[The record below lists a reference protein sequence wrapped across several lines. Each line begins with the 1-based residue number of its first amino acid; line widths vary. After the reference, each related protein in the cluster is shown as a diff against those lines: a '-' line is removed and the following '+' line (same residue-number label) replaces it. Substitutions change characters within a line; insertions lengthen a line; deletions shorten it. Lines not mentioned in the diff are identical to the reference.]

1 MISTFSYSSLND
13 YFTCPKMFWYRTYN
27 KKRGVPNEYIIKGN
41 SIHHAVE
48 KCNNLGCAIEYLT
61 HYYDNESFISREI
74 PSDVSRC
81 VENFYTIIYPHLK
94 ETDLIEKSFRIPFY
108 DTGLLLLGKMDRI
121 NVQDNVIY
129 DWKSTTQA
137 PDRYDLQ
144 DMQFYIYWMAY
155 NQLYGEKPRVFYGH
169 LYSGQIFPIDIRE
182 NLWYNDII
190 GLIKETLSEIK
201 SKDKDGFY
209 PRIFGYRCKNCLY
222 KGVCWQE
229 YELGN

>member
-81 VENFYTIIYPHLK
+81 VEILYNHL
-94 ETDLIEKSFRIPFY
+94 
-108 DTGLLLLGKMDRI
+108 
-121 NVQDNVIY
+121 
-129 DWKSTTQA
+129 STS
-137 PDRYDLQ
+137 
-144 DMQFYIYWMAY
+144 
-155 NQLYGEKPRVFYGH
+155 KKK
-169 LYSGQIFPIDIRE
+169 QI
-182 NLWYNDII
+182 
-190 GLIKETLSEIK
+190 
-201 SKDKDGFY
+201 
-209 PRIFGYRCKNCLY
+209 
-222 KGVCWQE
+222 
-229 YELGN
+229 